1 MLDIDTLST
10 GEGRGGVNVYS
21 VCIIIFKHCC
31 CFGGKREGRGRAGGA
46 ERRGRVTI
54 PLSGDGLGGGRT
66 CPGWTQAD
74 MD

>member
-1 MLDIDTLST
+1 MLDIDTLSM

-21 VCIIIFKHCC
+21 VCIIISTVVVLA
-31 CFGGKREGRGRAGGA
+31 GNARAEAGRAE

-54 PLSGDGLGGGRT
+54 PLSGDGLSGGRT
-66 CPGWTQAD
+66 WPVWTQAD